1 MFRIEKARRLNQQ
14 AVISLV
20 NHAIYQFGNSM
31 SLIFLNIYLWR
42 LTNSLLINAVFNLVA
57 ILAQALTTFSIG
69 KFAKRKGKLL
79 AYRLGIFITA
89 FFYLFILL
97 AQEQIVTFYILFAI
111 MKGISQALY
120 WLGYF
125 TIVHEVS
132 TDENRL
138 RVLGINTIV
147 MNGTNLSGPAI
158 AGFIIGLYSGFQ
170 GYMIVFGA
178 AFVMFAIAAMGS
190 LKLKKEENHH
200 TSYYMK
206 YLPLIVKREPGFKKS
221 LLGWFVLGFPH
232 GILSFIPSILL
243 YEIFLKEQTVAYL
256 NIVFLTL
263 SIISS
268 YLISRF
274 AHAEGTVKY
283 LVISAAGFTLST
295 IFLLTDLSAL
305 TVILFMSIYSI
316 FKPLQGNSY
325 EAYYYN
331 MIGQLPLKSNF
342 RTEAVVLRETIINLG
357 RGFGIIIF
365 LTFVNGIEAESIP
378 IVLFT
383 LAVLQWLIPYLTANK
398 QSFLTKKRSGQYNH
412 NLR

>member
-20 NHAIYQFGNSM
+20 NHGIYQFGNAM

-42 LTNSLLINAVFNLVA
+42 LTNSLFINAVFNLVA
-57 ILAQALTTFSIG
+57 LLAQAVTTFSIG

-89 FFYLFILL
+89 FFYLFILI
-97 AQEQIVTFYILFAI
+97 AEEKIVTFYLGFAI
-111 MKGISQALY
+111 MKGFSQALY

-132 TDENRL
+132 TDQNRL
-138 RVLGINTIV
+138 RVLGLNTIV

-178 AFVMFAIAAMGS
+178 AFVMFAIAAVGS
-190 LKLKKEENHH
+190 MKLKKEENHH
-200 TSYYMK
+200 TTYYMK
-206 YLPLIVKREPGFKKS
+206 YLPLLIKRDPGFKKS
-221 LLGWFVLGFPH
+221 LFGWFILGFPH
-232 GILSFIPSILL
+232 GILSFIPAILL

-256 NIVFLTL
+256 NIVFLSL

-274 AHAEGTVKY
+274 AQSKGTVKY
-283 LVISAAGFTLST
+283 LLLSAAGFTLST
-295 IFLLTDLSAL
+295 VFLLTDLSAL
-305 TVILFMSIYSI
+305 TVILFMSVYSI
-316 FKPLQGNSY
+316 FKPLQGNAY
-325 EAYYYN
+325 EAFYYN
-331 MIGQLPLKSNF
+331 MIGQLPLRSNF

-357 RGFGIIIF
+357 RAFGIIIF
-365 LTFVNGIEAESIP
+365 LAFVNGIEADSIP
-378 IVLFT
+378 YVLFA
-383 LAVLQWLIPYLTANK
+383 LAVVQWFIPYMVTNK
-398 QSFLTKKRSGQYNH
+398 QAVITKNRSSRYNH

>member
-1 MFRIEKARRLNQQ
+1 MFHIEKARRLNQQ

-42 LTNSLLINAVFNLVA
+42 LTNSLFINAVFNLIA
-57 ILAQALTTFSIG
+57 LLAQAITTFSIG

-79 AYRLGIFITA
+79 SYRLGIFITA
-89 FFYLFILL
+89 LFYLLILI
-97 AQEQIVTFYILFAI
+97 AQEEIVTFYIGFAI
-111 MKGISQALY
+111 MKGLSQALY

-132 TDENRL
+132 TDQNRL
-138 RVLGINTIV
+138 RVLGLNTIV

-178 AFVMFAIAAMGS
+178 AFVMFAIAAVGS
-190 LKLKKEENHH
+190 MRLKKEENHH

-206 YLPLIVKREPGFKKS
+206 YLPLIFKREPRFKKS
-221 LLGWFVLGFPH
+221 MFGWFILGFPH

-243 YEIFLKEQTVAYL
+243 YEIFLKEQTVANL
-256 NIVFLTL
+256 NIVFLSL
-263 SIISS
+263 SIVSS

-274 AHAEGTVKY
+274 AQSEGTVKY
-283 LVISAAGFTLST
+283 LQLSAAGFTFSAV
-295 IFLLTDLSAL
+295 FLLTDLSAL

-325 EAYYYN
+325 EAFYYN
-331 MIGQLPLKSNF
+331 MIGELPLKSNF

-365 LTFVNGIEAESIP
+365 LIFVNGIEAESIP
-378 IVLFT
+378 FVLFA
-383 LAVLQWLIPYLTANK
+383 LAVVQWFIPYLAANK
-398 QSFLTKKRSGQYNH
+398 QSLTTKNRSGRYNH

>member
-42 LTNSLLINAVFNLVA
+42 LTNSLIINAIFNLVA
-57 ILAQALTTFSIG
+57 ILAQAVTTFSIG
-69 KFAKRKGKLL
+69 KFAKQKGKLL

-89 FFYLFILL
+89 FFYLFILI
-97 AQEQIVTFYILFAI
+97 AQEQIVTFYLLFAI
-111 MKGISQALY
+111 MKGFSQALY

-132 TDENRL
+132 TNENRL

-147 MNGTNLSGPAI
+147 MNGTNLAGPAI
-158 AGFIIGLYSGFQ
+158 AGMIIGLYSGFQ

-178 AFVMFAIAAMGS
+178 AFFMFAIAAIGS

-206 YLPLIVKREPGFKKS
+206 YLPLIVKRDPGFKKS
-221 LLGWFVLGFPH
+221 LFGWFILGFPH
-232 GILSFIPSILL
+232 GILSFIPAILL

-256 NIVFLTL
+256 NMVFLSL
-263 SIISS
+263 SILSS

-274 AHAEGTVKY
+274 AQSEGTFKY
-283 LVISAAGFTLST
+283 LLLSAAGFTLST
-295 IFLLTDLSAL
+295 VVLLSILSAL
-305 TVILFMSIYSI
+305 TVILFMSIYSL

-325 EAYYYN
+325 EAFYYN
-331 MIGQLPLKSNF
+331 KIGNLPLKSNF

-365 LTFVNGIEAESIP
+365 LIFVNGIEAGSIP
-378 IVLFT
+378 IVLFA
-383 LAVLQWLIPYLTANK
+383 LAIVQWFIPYLVTHN
-398 QSFLTKKRSGQYNH
+398 QSSLSKKSSRQYNH

>member
-1 MFRIEKARRLNQQ
+1 MFQIDKAKRLNQQ

-42 LTNSLLINAVFNLVA
+42 LTNSLFINAVFNLVA
-57 ILAQALTTFSIG
+57 LLAQAVTTFSIG

-89 FFYLFILL
+89 FFYLFILI
-97 AQEQIVTFYILFAI
+97 AQEEIVTFYLLFAI

-132 TDENRL
+132 TDKNRL
-138 RVLGINTIV
+138 RVLGLNTIV

-158 AGFIIGLYSGFQ
+158 AAFIIGLYSGFQ
-170 GYMIVFGA
+170 GYMIVFGV
-178 AFVMFAIAAMGS
+178 AFVMFAIAAIGS
-190 LKLKKEENHH
+190 MKLKKEENHH

-206 YLPLIVKREPGFKKS
+206 YLPLILKREPVFKKS
-221 LLGWFVLGFPH
+221 MVGWFILGFPH

-243 YEIFLKEQTVAYL
+243 YEIFLKEQTVANL
-256 NIVFLTL
+256 NILFLSL

-268 YLISRF
+268 YFISRF
-274 AHAEGTVKY
+274 AQSEGTVKY
-283 LVISAAGFTLST
+283 LLLSAAGFTLST
-295 IFLLTDLSAL
+295 VFLLADLSAL

-325 EAYYYN
+325 EAFYYN

-365 LTFVNGIEAESIP
+365 LTFVNGIEADSIP
-378 IVLFT
+378 FVLFA
-383 LAVLQWLIPYLTANK
+383 LAVVQWFIPYLVANK
-398 QSFLTKKRSGQYNH
+398 QSFFSKNEKWSI
-412 NLR
+412 

>member
-1 MFRIEKARRLNQQ
+1 MLRVDKARRLNQQ
-14 AVISLV
+14 AVISLI

-57 ILAQALTTFSIG
+57 LLAQAVTTFSIG

-89 FFYLFILL
+89 FFYLFILI
-97 AQEQIVTFYILFAI
+97 AQEEIVTFYLIFAI
-111 MKGISQALY
+111 MKGFSQALY

-132 TDENRL
+132 TDQNRL
-138 RVLGINTIV
+138 RVLGLNTIV

-178 AFVMFAIAAMGS
+178 AFVMFAIAAVGS
-190 LKLKKEENHH
+190 MKLKKEVNHH

-206 YLPLIVKREPGFKKS
+206 YLPLMIKKEPEFKRS
-221 LLGWFVLGFPH
+221 LFGWFILGFPH

-243 YEIFLKEQTVAYL
+243 YEIFLKEQTVANL
-256 NIVFLTL
+256 NILFLSL

-268 YLISRF
+268 YFISRF
-274 AHAEGTVKY
+274 AQSEGTVKY
-283 LVISAAGFTLST
+283 LLLSAAGFTLSSV
-295 IFLLTDLSAL
+295 FLLTDLSAL

-325 EAYYYN
+325 EAFYYN
-331 MIGQLPLKSNF
+331 MIGKLPLKSNF

-365 LTFVNGIEAESIP
+365 LTFVNGIEADSIP
-378 IVLFT
+378 FVLF
-383 LAVLQWLIPYLTANK
+383 AIAIVQWFIPYLVANK
-398 QSFLTKKRSGQYNH
+398 HSLSTKKSSGRYNH

>member
-1 MFRIEKARRLNQQ
+1 MFQIDKARRLNQQ

-42 LTNSLLINAVFNLVA
+42 LTNSLFINAVFNLVA
-57 ILAQALTTFSIG
+57 LLAQAFTTFSIG

-79 AYRLGIFITA
+79 SYRLGIFITA
-89 FFYLFILL
+89 FFYLFILI
-97 AQEQIVTFYILFAI
+97 AQEEIVTFYLIFAI

-132 TDENRL
+132 TDQNRL
-138 RVLGINTIV
+138 RVLGLNTIV

-178 AFVMFAIAAMGS
+178 AFVMFAIAAIGS
-190 LKLKKEENHH
+190 MKLKKEENHH

-206 YLPLIVKREPGFKKS
+206 YLPLILKREPLFKKS
-221 LLGWFVLGFPH
+221 MVGWFILGFPH

-243 YEIFLKEQTVAYL
+243 YEIFLKEQTVANL
-256 NIVFLTL
+256 NIVFLSL

-268 YLISRF
+268 YFISRF
-274 AHAEGTVKY
+274 AQSEGTVKY
-283 LVISAAGFTLST
+283 LLLSAAGFTLST
-295 IFLLTDLSAL
+295 VFLLADLSAL

-325 EAYYYN
+325 EAFYYN

-365 LTFVNGIEAESIP
+365 LTFVNGIEADSIP
-378 IVLFT
+378 FVLFG
-383 LAVLQWLIPYLTANK
+383 LAVVQWFIPYLVTNN
-398 QSFLTKKRSGQYNH
+398 QSFFTKNRSGRYNH

>member
-1 MFRIEKARRLNQQ
+1 MLRIEKEKRLNQQ

-42 LTNSLLINAVFNLVA
+42 LTNSLFINAVFNLVA
-57 ILAQALTTFSIG
+57 LLAQAITTFSIG

-89 FFYLFILL
+89 LFYLFILL
-97 AQEQIVTFYILFAI
+97 AQEEIVTFYIGFAI

-132 TDENRL
+132 TDQNRL
-138 RVLGINTIV
+138 RVLGLNTIV

-178 AFVMFAIAAMGS
+178 AFVMFAIAAIGS
-190 LKLKKEENHH
+190 MKLKKEENHH

-206 YLPLIVKREPGFKKS
+206 YLPLILKREPVFKKS
-221 LLGWFVLGFPH
+221 MVGWFILGFPH

-243 YEIFLKEQTVAYL
+243 YEIFLKEQTVANL
-256 NIVFLTL
+256 NILFLSL

-268 YLISRF
+268 YFISRF
-274 AHAEGTVKY
+274 AQSEGTVKY
-283 LVISAAGFTLST
+283 LLLSAAGFTLSCV
-295 IFLLTDLSAL
+295 FLLADLSAL

-316 FKPLQGNSY
+316 FKPLQGNAY
-325 EAYYYN
+325 EAFYYN

-378 IVLFT
+378 FVLFAI
-383 LAVLQWLIPYLTANK
+383 AVVQWLIPYLVANK
-398 QSFLTKKRSGQYNH
+398 HSFITKNSSGRYNH

>member
-42 LTNSLLINAVFNLVA
+42 LTNSLFINAVFNLVA
-57 ILAQALTTFSIG
+57 LLAQAVTTFSIG

-89 FFYLFILL
+89 FFYLFILI
-97 AQEQIVTFYILFAI
+97 AQEEIVTFYLAFAI

-132 TDENRL
+132 TDQNRL
-138 RVLGINTIV
+138 RVLGLNTIV

-178 AFVMFAIAAMGS
+178 AFVMFAIAAVGS
-190 LKLKKEENHH
+190 MKLKKEENHH
-200 TSYYMK
+200 TAYYMK
-206 YLPLIVKREPGFKKS
+206 YLPLMIKKNSGFKKS
-221 LLGWFVLGFPH
+221 LFGWFILGFPH

-256 NIVFLTL
+256 NIVFLSL
-263 SIISS
+263 SILSS

-274 AHAEGTVKY
+274 AQSEGTVKY
-283 LVISAAGFTLST
+283 LLISAAGFTLSCV
-295 IFLLTDLSAL
+295 FLLTELSAL
-305 TVILFMSIYSI
+305 TVILFMSVYSI

-325 EAYYYN
+325 EAFYYN

-365 LTFVNGIEAESIP
+365 LVFVNGVEADSIP

-383 LAVLQWLIPYLTANK
+383 LAVVQWLIPYLVTNK
-398 QSFLTKKRSGQYNH
+398 QSVFTKNRGSQYNH